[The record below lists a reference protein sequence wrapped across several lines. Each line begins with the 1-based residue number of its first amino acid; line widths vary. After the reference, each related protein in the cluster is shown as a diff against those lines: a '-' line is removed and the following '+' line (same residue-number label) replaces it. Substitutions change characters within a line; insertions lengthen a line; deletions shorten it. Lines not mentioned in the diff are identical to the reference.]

1 MNQSSA
7 KCYGHG
13 YLSARNNNESKVL
26 LDFYLSQDTKVTFCI
41 LRSKMKKTL
50 ILSSLF
56 TSFIFTTIIA
66 HATEPTVKTSKITQT
81 KSESIDQVNAQNKK
95 IVIDFYEGVF
105 LKHKVKE
112 YANRYIG
119 QQYIQHNP
127 NVPDG
132 KAPFVN
138 FFTEKFQKNPQAK
151 NEIKRAIAEGDL
163 VVLHVHS
170 TENEKDRGRAIIDI
184 FRLEHGKIVEHWD
197 VIQNIPEQ
205 SKNTNTMF

>member
-7 KCYGHG
+7 KCCGHG
-13 YLSARNNNESKVL
+13 YLNVRNNNESKVL
-26 LDFYLSQDTKVTFCI
+26 LDFYLPQDIKIIFCI

-50 ILSSLF
+50 IISSLF
-56 TSFIFTTIIA
+56 TSLIFTTITT
-66 HATEPTVKTSKITQT
+66 HATEPHVKTSKLTST
-81 KSESIDQVNAQNKK
+81 KSEAIDKVSVQNKK

-105 LKHKVKE
+105 LQHKVKE
-112 YANRYIG
+112 YADRYIG

-151 NEIKRAIAEGDL
+151 NEIKRAIAEGNL

-184 FRLEHGKIVEHWD
+184 FRVENGKIVEHWD

>member
-1 MNQSSA
+1 
-7 KCYGHG
+7 
-13 YLSARNNNESKVL
+13 
-26 LDFYLSQDTKVTFCI
+26 
-41 LRSKMKKTL
+41 MKKIL

-56 TSFIFTTIIA
+56 TSLIFITITT
-66 HATEPTVKTSKITQT
+66 HATEPHVKTSKLTST
-81 KSESIDQVNAQNKK
+81 KSEAIDKVSVQNKK

-112 YANRYIG
+112 YADHYIG

-151 NEIKRAIAEGDL
+151 NEIKRAIAEGNL

-184 FRLEHGKIVEHWD
+184 FRVENGKIVEHWD

>member
-1 MNQSSA
+1 
-7 KCYGHG
+7 
-13 YLSARNNNESKVL
+13 
-26 LDFYLSQDTKVTFCI
+26 
-41 LRSKMKKTL
+41 MKKIL

-56 TSFIFTTIIA
+56 TSLIFITITT
-66 HATEPTVKTSKITQT
+66 HATEPHVKTSKLTST
-81 KSESIDQVNAQNKK
+81 KSEAIDKVSVQNKK

-105 LKHKVKE
+105 LQHKVKE
-112 YANRYIG
+112 YADRYIG

-151 NEIKRAIAEGDL
+151 NEIKRAIAEGNL

-184 FRLEHGKIVEHWD
+184 FRVENGKIVEHWD

>member
-1 MNQSSA
+1 M
-7 KCYGHG
+7 
-13 YLSARNNNESKVL
+13 YLEVKNEK
-26 LDFYLSQDTKVTFCI
+26 I
-41 LRSKMKKTL
+41 L

-56 TSFIFTTIIA
+56 TSLIFTTITT
-66 HATEPTVKTSKITQT
+66 HATEPHVKTSKLTST
-81 KSESIDQVNAQNKK
+81 KSEAIDKVNVQNKK

-105 LKHKVKE
+105 LQHKVKE
-112 YANRYIG
+112 YADRYIG

-151 NEIKRAIAEGDL
+151 NEIKRAIAEGNL

-184 FRLEHGKIVEHWD
+184 FRVENGKIVEHWD